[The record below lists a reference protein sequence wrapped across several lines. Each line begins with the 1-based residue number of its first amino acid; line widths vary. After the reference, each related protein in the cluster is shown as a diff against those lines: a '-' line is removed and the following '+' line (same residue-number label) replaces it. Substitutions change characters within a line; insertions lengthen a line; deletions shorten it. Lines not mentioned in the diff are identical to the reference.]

1 MSITACKSYFRS
13 RCTDLSLKEWK
24 DGFARDNIPANI
36 IDRSYH
42 LEVGPAVGVSLNQN
56 DQLINMQMTVHI
68 FVKGFRDV
76 ASGIDTAL
84 LLTENLITES
94 LDPATRLTQTTG
106 IKQVTFE
113 NASFEPPIGDN
124 DNLIIASV
132 QFRVLTILGLA

>member
-56 DQLINMQMTVHI
+56 DQLINMQITVHI

-94 LDPATRLTQTTG
+94 LDPATRLTQDR
-106 IKQVTFE
+106 K
-113 NASFEPPIGDN
+113 
-124 DNLIIASV
+124 SV
-132 QFRVLTILGLA
+132 V